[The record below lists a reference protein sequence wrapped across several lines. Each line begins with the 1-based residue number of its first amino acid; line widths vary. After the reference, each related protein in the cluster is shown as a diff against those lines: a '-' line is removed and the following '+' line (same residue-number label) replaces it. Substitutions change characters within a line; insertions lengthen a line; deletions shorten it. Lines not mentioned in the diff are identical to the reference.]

1 MFLLLLS
8 IVMRTNLLSSR
19 LVPAEVVTACNFL
32 CLNNINMGYMI
43 NITESK

>member
-8 IVMRTNLLSSR
+8 IVMCTYLLSYS
-19 LVPAEVVTACNFL
+19 LVPAEVVTACNVL
-32 CLNNINMGYMI
+32 CFYNIDVGYMI